1 MKKIALFVTAI
12 AVSLSLGG
20 RVLADTNTATFA
32 GKAGITPDNT
42 ILYHM
47 DKAIDNLKISI
58 AFGDDKKAEALVAI
72 AEERLGESEVMA
84 DKEKTALSNQ
94 AFTEYTDKMTEAQ
107 DKVADA
113 IDKTSSGT
121 SDSTAKSDELEKL
134 ETAIATRQ
142 MKSIE
147 VLKNIENKA
156 SGTFKGT
163 LSLVIE
169 MQTRKKE
176 AIIAV
181 AKERQLLLQYKK
193 VVKEAEKNVEQ
204 AKKAGDE
211 QAIKTA
217 EDTLSQAQQTLTTE
231 NEKLNQVVAEKKE
244 AMKGG
249 IGKLKKEAEKEQ
261 DVKTNDETSPTNNTT
276 SEDKSTSTGTV
287 PASNNDVNATST
299 TSTSTTDT
307 TTDTN
312 TSNNTD
318 TTTNDTINNNATVT
332 NDTKT
337 DVTVS
342 ENKGQKIKTDK
353 KNNIKENNSANEHK
367 VKH

>member
-20 RVLADTNTATFA
+20 KALADTNTATFA
-32 GKAGITPDNT
+32 DKAGITPDNT

-47 DKAIDNLKISI
+47 DKVIDNLKISI
-58 AFGDDKKAEALVAI
+58 ASGDDKKAETLVDV

-84 DKEKTALSNQ
+84 DKEKTDLSNQ
-94 AFTEYTDKMTEAQ
+94 AFTEYTDKITEAQ

-113 IDKTSSGT
+113 IDKTSNST
-121 SDSTAKSDELEKL
+121 TDSAIKSDELEGL
-134 ETAIATRQ
+134 ETTIANRQ
-142 MKSIE
+142 IKSIE

-176 AIIAV
+176 AIVAV
-181 AKERQLLLQYKK
+181 AKERQILLHYKK
-193 VVKEAEKNVEQ
+193 AVKEAEDNVSQ

-217 EDTLSQAQQTLTTE
+217 EDILTQAQQTLTIE
-231 NEKLNQVVAEKKE
+231 NEKFNQVVAAKKE

-249 IGKLKKEAEKEQ
+249 VGELKKQAEKKQAEKEQ
-261 DVKTNDETSPTNNTT
+261 DIKTNDATSSTNNTT
-276 SEDKSTSTGTV
+276 SEDKSTS
-287 PASNNDVNATST
+287 ST
-299 TSTSTTDT
+299 TSSES

-312 TSNNTD
+312 TINTDNITD
-318 TTTNDTINNNATVT
+318 TTTQGIINNNTTVT

-337 DVTVS
+337 DVTVK

-353 KNNIKENNSANEHK
+353 KNNIKGNNSENENK